1 MGRKFDFEVITTDR
15 KTQARTGIIHTAHG
29 DIKTP
34 AFVPVG
40 TQASVKSLD
49 NRDLEGIGTQ
59 IFFSNTYHLYLRPG
73 IEVIRKIGGLHSF
86 VGWDKPLITDSAG
99 FQIFSLNKR
108 ESASL
113 VKIKE
118 DGVFFSSHLDGSKH
132 FFTPEKSIA
141 VQIILGADM
150 MVAFDECT
158 FYPATKAYSCSAME
172 RTHRWAVRC
181 LSEAE
186 KRHDY
191 QALYGV
197 VQGGTY
203 KGLRQQS
210 AEYIDSLPF
219 EGTAIGGVSVGE
231 SKKEMVTVLDWVI
244 PRLVSEKPR
253 HLLGVG
259 EINDI
264 FELVQRGI
272 DSFDCV
278 MPTRLG
284 RMGFCLTKIKK
295 AERFLIDLNK
305 PIFAFDEK
313 PIEKDCRCF
322 VCQNYSRAYL
332 HHLFGTKELLA
343 YRLATYH
350 NLWFLER
357 LADNIR
363 EAIRQNELLNLKKQW
378 LGNF

>member
-1 MGRKFDFEVITTDR
+1 MGKKFDFEIIATDR

-49 NRDLEGIGTQ
+49 NRDLAEIGTQ

-86 VGWDKPLITDSAG
+86 IGWDKPLITDSAG
-99 FQIFSLNKR
+99 FQVFSLNKR
-108 ESASL
+108 GSASL

-158 FYPATKAYSCSAME
+158 FYPATRRYSRSAME
-172 RTHRWAVRC
+172 RTHRWAIRC

-203 KGLRQQS
+203 KSLRQQS

-284 RMGFCLTKIKK
+284 RMGFCLAQKT
-295 AERFLIDLNK
+295 ERFLIDLNK
-305 PIFAFDEK
+305 SIFAFDEK
-313 PIEKDCRCF
+313 PIEEDCRCF

-357 LADNIR
+357 LTDNIK
-363 EAIRQNELLNLKKQW
+363 EAIRQNEFLNLKKQW

>member
-1 MGRKFDFEVITTDR
+1 MGKKFDFEIIATDR

-49 NRDLEGIGTQ
+49 NRDLAEIGTQ

-86 VGWDKPLITDSAG
+86 IGWDKPLITDSAG
-99 FQIFSLNKR
+99 FQVFSLNKR
-108 ESASL
+108 GSASL

-158 FYPATKAYSCSAME
+158 FYPATRRYSRSAME
-172 RTHRWAVRC
+172 RTHRWAIRC

-197 VQGGTY
+197 VQGGAY
-203 KGLRQQS
+203 KSLRQQS

-284 RMGFCLTKIKK
+284 RMGFCLAQKT
-295 AERFLIDLNK
+295 ERFLIDLNK
-305 PIFAFDEK
+305 SIFAFDEK
-313 PIEKDCRCF
+313 PIEEDCRCF

-363 EAIRQNELLNLKKQW
+363 EAIGQNEFLNLKKQW

>member
-1 MGRKFDFEVITTDR
+1 MEKKFDFEIIATDR

-49 NRDLEGIGTQ
+49 NRDLAEIGTQ
-59 IFFSNTYHLYLRPG
+59 FFFGNTYHLYLRPG

-86 VGWDKPLITDSAG
+86 AGWDKPLITDSGG

-108 ESASL
+108 GSASL

-150 MVAFDECT
+150 MIAFDECT
-158 FYPATKAYSCSAME
+158 YYPATKEYSRSAME

-197 VQGGTY
+197 IQGGAY

-210 AEYIDSLPF
+210 AEYINSLPF
-219 EGTAIGGVSVGE
+219 EGIAIGGVSVGE
-231 SKKEMVTVLDWVI
+231 SKREMVTVLDWVV
-244 PRLVSEKPR
+244 PRLVPEKPR

-264 FELVQRGI
+264 FELTQRGI

-284 RMGFCLTKIKK
+284 RMGFCLAKK

-305 PIFAFDEK
+305 SVFAFDKK

-357 LADNIR
+357 LTDNIR
-363 EAIRQNELLNLKKQW
+363 EAIRQNEFLNLKKQW

>member
-1 MGRKFDFEVITTDR
+1 MGKKFDFEIIATDR

-49 NRDLEGIGTQ
+49 NRDLAEIGTQ
-59 IFFSNTYHLYLRPG
+59 IFFGHTYHLYLRPG

-86 VGWDKPLITDSAG
+86 IGWDKPLITDSAG
-99 FQIFSLNKR
+99 FQVFSLNKR
-108 ESASL
+108 EGASL

-158 FYPATKAYSCSAME
+158 FYPATEAYSRLAME
-172 RTHRWAVRC
+172 RTHRWAIRC

-197 VQGGTY
+197 VQGGAY
-203 KGLRQQS
+203 KSLRQQS

-284 RMGFCLTKIKK
+284 RMGFCLAKK

-305 PIFAFDEK
+305 SIFAFDEK
-313 PIEKDCRCF
+313 PIEEDCRCF

-363 EAIRQNELLNLKKQW
+363 EAIRQNEFLNLKKQW

>member
-1 MGRKFDFEVITTDR
+1 
-15 KTQARTGIIHTAHG
+15 
-29 DIKTP
+29 
-34 AFVPVG
+34 
-40 TQASVKSLD
+40 
-49 NRDLEGIGTQ
+49 
-59 IFFSNTYHLYLRPG
+59 
-73 IEVIRKIGGLHSF
+73 
-86 VGWDKPLITDSAG
+86 
-99 FQIFSLNKR
+99 
-108 ESASL
+108 
-113 VKIKE
+113 
-118 DGVFFSSHLDGSKH
+118 
-132 FFTPEKSIA
+132 
-141 VQIILGADM
+141 M
-150 MVAFDECT
+150 MIAFDECT
-158 FYPATKAYSCSAME
+158 FYPATEEYSRSAME

-197 VQGGTY
+197 IQGGAY

-210 AEYIDSLPF
+210 AEYINSLPF
-219 EGTAIGGVSVGE
+219 EGIAIGGVSVGE
-231 SKKEMVTVLDWVI
+231 SKREMVTVLDWVV
-244 PRLVSEKPR
+244 PRLVPEKPR

-264 FELVQRGI
+264 FELTQRGI

-284 RMGFCLTKIKK
+284 RMGFCLAKK

-305 PIFAFDEK
+305 SVFAFDKK

-357 LADNIR
+357 LTDNIR
-363 EAIRQNELLNLKKQW
+363 EAIRQNEFLNLKKQW